1 MSWYKKSITQQD
13 IEEFTRPK
21 WIPVDSSFIA
31 FVAYYKPLQIFEVK
45 MKNGKEYT
53 FNKVPEFIYEGL
65 MLAPSKGE
73 FFNRVIK
80 NRYPQQKDPIE

>member
-21 WIPVDSSFIA
+21 WIPVDSSFVA

-45 MKNGKEYT
+45 VNYS
-53 FNKVPEFIYEGL
+53 
-65 MLAPSKGE
+65 MLKQRSLSSL
-73 FFNRVIK
+73 RH
-80 NRYPQQKDPIE
+80 